1 MHARKAAQTPPD
13 SSPGEPLEPFG
24 AGSPEAPALC
34 YLCRSVSTAAARL
47 AELVALLAEPPTGT
61 RPTKPPAKSVDDAI
75 EKLAEAV
82 VAGAPLPAAPGALE
96 RIVPALRGLHRG
108 ALPPASA
115 AALLAEV
122 ALALREEAMPLR
134 KALRALTCEGDAST
148 AHAALGGLLALGV
161 DLAQDDALLA
171 RLDLLLAARPLP
183 PPLAAR
189 GLAQDRSAQSWL
201 IERSS
206 RATAAE
212 RARAARLLG
221 WLASTNKLPTAE
233 HVQLAR
239 ALADDD
245 VLPVWIAANAAL
257 GRWARSDPR
266 LAAELVQRQQTASLP
281 ARRRN
286 ALALTVLHNGSDGGD
301 GAAALAA
308 LVGERDVWLQGAL
321 AFGLAELADEGA
333 RYEALRA
340 RLFDRRRPTIA
351 SSAGRALERLF
362 VASHE
367 VLPSLHASLAASCVH
382 WELVEARDGASR
394 ARLEE
399 TLQLCDPARGEDAAD
414 PAWAVGRR
422 LAFILRCEAEQSR
435 APSVNEVDA
444 LLSALRLQ
452 LATLDRLDP
461 DLPLRE
467 QAQALYRLD
476 DALELLFE
484 RDTLFALARR
494 SSGPGWRSSEA
505 ELEHLRSSTARRLLT
520 LVEGGIDDAR
530 ATIVLRGLGRCLDT
544 RWSSLGSLQ
553 ARLGAS
559 AETSAAGAS
568 LSALLT
574 RGDFGDPTRW
584 RALAAPVARAL
595 ADWPAAPAAGDAL
608 TRYLL
613 ALLAQLEAEQLQ
625 RLLLE
630 YPKLPRAGALDAFAA
645 AISASTEGDVGSW
658 MEALQAL
665 GAALPA
671 GPTSAALAII
681 VAETPQLRSARPGE
695 PPLPE
700 PPLPERMAALLR
712 FLPALAQLLRTLRHP
727 HQPKPAP
734 EDELDQL
741 DELDELDRLDQL
753 LRRLREAVGSLSE
766 ALVGVE
772 RVEEIATLAEGA
784 ARLLAGRGRWPWQQ
798 LLRQVTAPFVAQARE
813 AGARTLVRIPHEQP
827 ARAASPPP
835 IGASTRPALRPV
847 ARGAAEPEL
856 RRAETAERP
865 APVALPAAA
874 AALAEDYEL
883 LRPLG
888 AGGLGLV
895 FEARQ
900 RALDRP
906 VAIKFLHPR
915 LARDPAHRA
924 RFAREARSMARWT
937 HPHIV
942 RVIDFREHEE
952 LALVLELI
960 AGRTLAELPRR
971 ALDQELATAR
981 QIALALA
988 YAHADGV
995 IHRDVCPDNVLLRDD
1010 TTALLTDFGIAADT
1024 LQPRL
1029 TEDHAVLG
1037 RPLYMS
1043 PEQLEGAEPSAAMDV
1058 YGLGVLLYERLT
1070 GALPFQAE
1078 SLDALVA
1085 LKLADRYLPA
1095 SMREANVPLDVDALL
1110 ATMLRSVAD
1119 QRPSAEQAAR
1129 RIAELQAEH
1138 TTPSPCEAR

>member
-1 MHARKAAQTPPD
+1 M
-13 SSPGEPLEPFG
+13 
-24 AGSPEAPALC
+24 
-34 YLCRSVSTAAARL
+34 STTAARL
-47 AELVALLAEPPTGT
+47 AELVALLAEPPPGT
-61 RPTKPPAKSVDDAI
+61 PHTTPPAESIDAAI
-75 EKLAEAV
+75 GALAAALV
-82 VAGAPLPAAPGALE
+82 PGTPLPPAPGALE
-96 RIVPALRGLHRG
+96 RIVPALRGLHRS

-115 AALLAEV
+115 ATLLAEV
-122 ALALREEAMPLR
+122 ALALGEEAMPLR
-134 KALRALTCEGDAST
+134 KALRALTCEGNAST
-148 AHAALGGLLALGV
+148 AYAALGGLLALGV
-161 DLAQDDALLA
+161 DLAQDDTLLA
-171 RLDLLLAARPLP
+171 RLDLLLAARPFP

-189 GLAQDRSAQSWL
+189 GLAQHRNAQTWL

-206 RATAAE
+206 SATAAE
-212 RARAARLLG
+212 RERAARLLG
-221 WLASTNKLPTAE
+221 WLATTNEPPTAE
-233 HVQLAR
+233 HVQLAHT
-239 ALADDD
+239 LADDD

-266 LAAELVQRQQTASLP
+266 LAAELTQRQQTASLP

-286 ALALTVLHNGSDGGD
+286 ALALTLLFDGSDS
-301 GAAALAA
+301 GAAGLDA
-308 LVGERDVWLQGAL
+308 LVAERDVWLQGAL
-321 AFGLAELADEGA
+321 AFGLAELANEGA

-340 RLFDRRRPTIA
+340 RLFDRHRPTIA

-362 VASHE
+362 VASDE
-367 VLPSLHASLAASCVH
+367 VLPSLHGSLAASCVH

-399 TLQLCDPARGEDAAD
+399 TLQLCDPARGKHETAD
-414 PAWAVGRR
+414 PSWAVGRR
-422 LAFILRCEAEQSR
+422 LAFMLRDEAEAGR
-435 APSVNEVDA
+435 APSVEEVDA

-452 LATLDRLDP
+452 LTTLDGLDA

-467 QAQALYRLD
+467 QARALYRLD
-476 DALELLFE
+476 DALEVLFE

-530 ATIVLRGLGRCLDT
+530 AIIVLRGLGRCLDT

-553 ARLGAS
+553 ARLGGT
-559 AETSAAGAS
+559 AETSAGSAS

-595 ADWPAAPAAGDAL
+595 EHWPTAPAAGDAL

-613 ALLAQLEAEQLQ
+613 ALLAQLEAEQLR

-630 YPKLPRAGALDAFAA
+630 YPRLPRAVALGAFAEGMS
-645 AISASTEGDVGSW
+645 SATAGDVVGW
-658 MEALQAL
+658 MEALQEL
-665 GAALPA
+665 GSALPA
-671 GPTSAALAII
+671 GPTSAALAVIL
-681 VAETPQLRSARPGE
+681 VETPQLSSARAG
-695 PPLPE
+695 E

-727 HQPKPAP
+727 HQPDPAP
-734 EDELDQL
+734 R
-741 DELDELDRLDQL
+741 DELDEL
-753 LRRLREAVGSLSE
+753 LRRLGEAVGSLSE

-772 RVEEIATLAEGA
+772 RVEEIATLAESA
-784 ARLLAGRGRWPWQQ
+784 AQQLAGRGRWPWQQ
-798 LLRQVTAPFVAQARE
+798 LLREVTAPFVAQARE
-813 AGARTLVRIPHEQP
+813 AGARTMLRVAHEQP
-827 ARAASPPP
+827 ARGAGAPPSTPSSPPP
-835 IGASTRPALRPV
+835 IGVLTRPALRPV

-856 RRAETAERP
+856 RRAETAERL
-865 APVALPAAA
+865 APVALPAGA

-900 RALDRP
+900 RALDRL

-915 LARDPAHRA
+915 LARDAAHRA

-942 RVIDFREHEE
+942 RVIDFREHED

-960 AGRTLAELPRR
+960 AGCTLAELPRR
-971 ALDQELATAR
+971 SLDQELATAR
-981 QIALALA
+981 QIAQALA

-1010 TTALLTDFGIAADT
+1010 ATALLTDFGIAADT
-1024 LQPRL
+1024 MQPRL
-1029 TEDHAVLG
+1029 TEGHAVLG

-1043 PEQLEGAEPSAAMDV
+1043 PEQLEGATPSAAMDV

-1078 SLDALVA
+1078 SLDSLVA
-1085 LKLADRYLPA
+1085 LKLADRYLPPSVRDA
-1095 SMREANVPLDVDALL
+1095 DLSPGIDALL
-1110 ATMLRSVAD
+1110 ATMLCAVAEE
-1119 QRPSAEQAAR
+1119 RPSAEQAAT
-1129 RIAELQAEH
+1129 RIAELQKEH
-1138 TTPSPCEAR
+1138 ATPSPSEAR